1 MKLRDILIGV
11 LLLLCVFLFLDD
23 ACTNRKLGIARNG
36 YDAQKITTVEVQLK
50 ADKVINDLRDVL
62 ARNGQRIEYLE
73 EEIDAKD
80 LVDVER
86 ERRIEEL
93 ESEEVVLV
101 DDGDK
106 DNIIV
111 NLRKQVNVWKER
123 FTLARG
129 VIEDQKEI
137 IFSLR
142 ANYDTQVKITSEV
155 VNKLNSEKALRASA
169 ENVIKESVK
178 EMTRLRVKAKLK
190 TGGIALIGGIL
201 LYTILK

>member
-1 MKLRDILIGV
+1 MKIHMIIIGI
-11 LLLLCVFLFLDD
+11 LLLLCTFLYLDD

-36 YDAQKITTVEVQLK
+36 HEEQKIKTVSVQLEADNEIAKLRSELSTTVL
-50 ADKVINDLRDVL
+50 
-62 ARNGQRIEYLE
+62 RIEYLE
-73 EEIDAKD
+73 NEVAEKALEDIEK
-80 LVDVER
+80 

-93 ESEEVVLV
+93 EVEETVLV

-123 FTLARG
+123 FTLASG
-129 VIEDQKEI
+129 IIEDQKKI

-142 ANYDTQVKITSEV
+142 ANYETQVKITLEV
-155 VNKLNSEKALRASA
+155 VNKLKSEKALRVSA

-178 EMTRLRVKAKLK
+178 EIKRLKFGSKLK
-190 TGGIALIGGIL
+190 TGGIAVIAGIL
-201 LYTILK
+201 FYSVLK